1 MTHGTGTL
9 MRRARP
15 LERPVQD
22 AEWHL
27 CPREGVGAAAL
38 GPCLP
43 ACPRPYGS
51 SETDAFSIKP
61 LGHVSAGRSGR
72 GGLSACLAGLRAMSA
87 HVPLA
92 PAACSSASSAGT
104 R

>member
-9 MRRARP
+9 TRRARP

-43 ACPRPYGS
+43 ALVLTGVLKQ
-51 SETDAFSIKP
+51 TLLA
-61 LGHVSAGRSGR
+61 
-72 GGLSACLAGLRAMSA
+72 LS
-87 HVPLA
+87 P
-92 PAACSSASSAGT
+92 
-104 R
+104 